1 MAVLTV
7 GDVDLH
13 YVEFPGDSPASGTV
27 LLLHGFSCDH
37 RMMTAAFEPVFESR
51 TGWRRLYLDLPG
63 HGRSGSTADVDSTDA
78 VFAMLAEA
86 ISALV
91 PEGPLL
97 VAGDSYGGYLAQ
109 GMVDDQPDVGVAGVC
124 LVAPAAIAEHQRRA
138 LPPRQIVFQEPEI
151 AAALQSG
158 ELDVE
163 GNFAQLAVVANA
175 RTLRRT
181 TEEIDPGTALADEEA
196 LARIEAGYT
205 GSWEARPP
213 RLFEG
218 PSLMITGRQ
227 DHITGYADQW
237 ALVEHYPRMTFAVL
251 DRAGHNVHL
260 EQDVLFTALVHE
272 WLDRVKESLPEP
284 SDAG

>member
-1 MAVLTV
+1 MAVLAA

-13 YVEFPGDSPASGTV
+13 YVEHPGDSPETGTV

-37 RMMTAAFEPVFESR
+37 RMMTAAFEPVFEER
-51 TGWRRLYLDLPG
+51 HGWRRLYLDLPG
-63 HGRSGSTADVDSTDA
+63 HGRSGATAQVDSTDA
-78 VFAMLAEA
+78 VLAILAKA
-86 ISALV
+86 IATLV

-109 GMVDDQPDVGVAGVC
+109 GLVADQPDVGVAGVC
-124 LVAPAAIAEHQRRA
+124 LVAPAAIAEHRRRA
-138 LPPRQIVFQEPEI
+138 LPPRQIISQEPDI

-158 ELDVE
+158 ELDPD
-163 GNFAQLAVVANA
+163 GNFAQLAVVADA
-175 RTLRRT
+175 HTLRRT

-196 LARIEAGYT
+196 LARIGSGYT
-205 GSWEARPP
+205 GSWEARPRP
-213 RLFEG
+213 RFDG
-218 PSLMITGRQ
+218 PSLMVTGRQ

-237 ALVEHYPRMTFAVL
+237 ELVEDYPRMTYAVL

-272 WLDRVKESLPEP
+272 WLDRVEESLSAPEV
-284 SDAG
+284 AH